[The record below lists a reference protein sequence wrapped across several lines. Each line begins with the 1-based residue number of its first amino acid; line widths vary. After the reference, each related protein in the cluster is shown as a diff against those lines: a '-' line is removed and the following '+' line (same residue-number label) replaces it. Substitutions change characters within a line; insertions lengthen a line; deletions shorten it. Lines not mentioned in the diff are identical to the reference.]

1 MDKMRSG
8 VALLITLSIVAA
20 MITLMGV
27 MFGYLNNA
35 RQRAELKS
43 SLIEADLLLADLPGQ
58 IRQIVGKKPTQ
69 GSMYRLSIMPL
80 LSIARNREFS
90 MDTRCSPLSNR
101 ANLSWLGNKADKTR
115 SQARADEQR
124 TLVKDIISHLFD
136 TANLKDSPRL
146 YEIITSYTEEKLV
159 RRFGIKGRVNK
170 KKGTISYED
179 FQNLLDEYY
188 FETGD
193 ARAYKLP
200 WKSYF
205 VFGIKTETIDG
216 DFMPAELLAFMY
228 DMEIPEAKEHI
239 NANPKKGFKLSS
251 LFDDYPEFKIKYQ
264 HIVSTKT
271 VAMARC
277 TTSFKYKNKSHNFK
291 FDYINAK
298 ADNFEFL
305 SR

>member
-1 MDKMRSG
+1 MRSG

-69 GSMYRLSIMPL
+69 RSMYELSMKPL
-80 LSIARNREFS
+80 LLIARNGEFS
-90 MDTRCSPLSNR
+90 MDTRCEPLSNR
-101 ANLSWLGNKADKTR
+101 ANLSWLGNKADKT
-115 SQARADEQR
+115 AKTDEQR
-124 TLVKDIISHLFD
+124 NLVKDIISHLFD

-251 LFDDYPEFKIKYQ
+251 LFDDYPESNQ
-264 HIVSTKT
+264 TNGH
-271 VAMARC
+271 
-277 TTSFKYKNKSHNFK
+277 
-291 FDYINAK
+291 
-298 ADNFEFL
+298 L
-305 SR
+305 GLL